1 MLELLSSSSVLR
13 PVPFTEVVVTFKF
26 DPEVTSSLVTS
37 SLLTSSQASFRSD
50 ESSFDAKPEK
60 EVVVVTM
67 DREVTYIRSL
77 IESLTS
83 VSSDAD
89 TKEELVDSSLF

>member
-1 MLELLSSSSVLR
+1 MLELLSFSSVLR
-13 PVPFTEVVVTFKF
+13 PVSFTEVVVTFMF
-26 DPEVTSSLVTS
+26 DPEVTSSLLTS
-37 SLLTSSQASFRSD
+37 SLASFRSD